1 MLGGLLAGV
10 SLPRSKLPS
19 GRVARELSISVEVA
33 AAKEQA
39 RLAALM
45 KQQRKPKKRKSKK

>member
-1 MLGGLLAGV
+1 MLGGLLAGA

-19 GRVARELSISVEVA
+19 GRVARELSINVEVA

-39 RLAALM
+39 RLAALP
-45 KQQRKPKKRKSKK
+45 QRRPKKRKSKK